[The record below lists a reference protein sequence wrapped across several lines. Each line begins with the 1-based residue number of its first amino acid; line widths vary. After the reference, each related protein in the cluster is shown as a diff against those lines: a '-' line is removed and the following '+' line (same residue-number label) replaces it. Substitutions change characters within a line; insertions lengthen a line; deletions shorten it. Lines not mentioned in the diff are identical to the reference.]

1 MDTQSKAKTAPVS
14 KHPAWVVP
22 GRRPNPLDSVRRH
35 RWFVL
40 LIVLA
45 ILAIGI
51 PTALIFGRHEYWA
64 EATLEISPTFLRSA
78 YGGSSAFSSDD
89 QYRGF
94 VQQQVA
100 EIGSYATS
108 SAALD
113 QLGKD
118 RRLWQRR
125 GESDRMAAE
134 RLAKAI
140 DVNPV
145 TNTYLISVSL
155 TGDKP
160 EGPAQIVNAVVKA
173 YLQRQRRQEIDES
186 NQRVQLLTMH
196 RDDLQKEA
204 DSLRAQE
211 SAMAQ
216 ELGISSFGANFV
228 SPFDKLV
235 DNANT
240 AVDIARRATIKAQA
254 HLDALNADEQRR
266 KALEVDST
274 AEQMVAADPEVTA
287 AEGQLTKQ
295 REDVFLELQ
304 QLGPNHPGR
313 PALQQEMQRID
324 AELARMK
331 SGGMNRVRAMLVQ
344 NHQTKAQQELS
355 AAQAQLDQAQLT
367 QKGIEQQFDDLRG
380 RASSFSSKYKVAVAI
395 DSKLSG
401 DNTQIQ
407 QIDEQIGV
415 LQAETQS
422 PGFVSIESAAMTPD
436 VAIKGTKKKIG
447 ALFLLAAMILAVG
460 LPTGLDMIDPL
471 IKTPDELE
479 AIVGFPPFG
488 TALSNESRIRR
499 EALRRIALAI
509 IRECRLSETRGF
521 VFTPVSEG
529 PASRT
534 LAFAVADEIKE
545 FGVRA
550 LAIES
555 KDLVHESIRA
565 GNQVHHAPLTQY
577 LADGTGTS
585 LSSAPL
591 VSGDKTWSHAPI
603 GRRTGSLAPRGSAT
617 DKVPRTANRRTAAL
631 PDALVPTLRQ
641 SSGAGDGQRTAEAT
655 DLTVTLPP
663 KRDQDP
669 MLMPEP
675 VRCFLDN
682 QGSSY
687 DVVLFSAPPILT
699 SADAEMLMQM
709 PTGAILVV
717 RSGHDVPRDVVKAV
731 RRLERLAPPVV
742 GTVITYEPAAE
753 GGENN
758 SPQAIVER
766 WIAAR

>member
-1 MDTQSKAKTAPVS
+1 MDTQSKAKTARVS
-14 KHPAWVVP
+14 KHPAWIVP
-22 GRRPNPLDSVRRH
+22 GRRPNPLDSLRRH

-45 ILAIGI
+45 ILAIGV
-51 PTALIFGRHEYWA
+51 PTALIYGRHEFWA
-64 EATLEISPTFLRSA
+64 EATLEISPTFQRI
-78 YGGSSAFSSDD
+78 GGSTAFGSEE

-100 EIGSYATS
+100 EIGSYATTR
-108 SAALD
+108 AALD
-113 QLGKD
+113 RLGKD
-118 RRLWQRR
+118 RWLWQEPR
-125 GESDRMAAE
+125 ENDRMAAE

-155 TGDKP
+155 AGDKA

-173 YLQRQRRQEIDES
+173 YLERQRRQDLDES

-196 RDDLQKEA
+196 REDLQKDA

-211 SAMAQ
+211 SQMAQ
-216 ELGISSFGANFV
+216 ELGVSTFGTSLSS
-228 SPFDKLV
+228 PYDKLV

-240 AVDIARRATIKAQA
+240 AVDAARRATIKAQA
-254 HLDALNADEQRR
+254 QLDALNADQQRR

-274 AEQMVAADPEVTA
+274 AEQMVANDPEVMA
-287 AEGQLTKQ
+287 AEAQLTKQ

-313 PALQQEMQRID
+313 PALQQEMERID
-324 AELARMK
+324 GELGRMK
-331 SGGMNRVRAMLVQ
+331 SGGMDRVKAMLVQ
-344 NHQTKAQQELS
+344 NDQTKARRELS
-355 AAQAQLDQAQLT
+355 AAQAQLDEAQRT

-380 RASSFSSKYKVAVAI
+380 RASSFSSKYKVAVAL
-395 DSKLSG
+395 DSKLAS

-422 PGFVSIESAAMTPD
+422 PGFVSLESAAMTPD
-436 VAIKGTKKKIG
+436 VAIKGTKKKI
-447 ALFLLAAMILAVG
+447 AFLFLLAAVILGVG
-460 LPTGLDMIDPL
+460 LPTGLDMMDPL

-488 TALSNESRIRR
+488 TALSNESRMKR

-509 IRECRLSETRGF
+509 IRECRISETRGC

-534 LAFAVADEIKE
+534 LAFAVADEIKQL
-545 FGVRA
+545 GVRA

-565 GNQVHHAPLTQY
+565 GNQVHHAALTQY
-577 LADGTGTS
+577 VADGTGTS

-603 GRRTGSLAPRGSAT
+603 GRRTGSLAPRVSAT
-617 DKVPRTANRRTAAL
+617 DKVPRTVNRRTAAL
-631 PDALVPTLRQ
+631 SDALVPTLRQ
-641 SSGAGDGQRTAEAT
+641 SSDRGDGPRTAEAT
-655 DLTVTLPP
+655 DLTVTLQP
-663 KRDQDP
+663 KRDLDP

-675 VRCFLDN
+675 LRCFLDN
-682 QGSSY
+682 KGSTY

-742 GTVITYEPAAE
+742 GTVITYEPEAD
-753 GGENN
+753 GNENY
-758 SPQAIVER
+758 SPRAIVER